1 MADAGFIKV
10 AQASELRTGEMMAVT
25 IGDDQVLLSNIDGNF
40 HAIDDVCSHAYACLS
55 DGDINGEEAACPL
68 HGGSFYTTDRASPSR
83 KYFHDVQILGSN
95 FELKFPDVPRKPRH
109 RATSP
114 PELTAYPGT
123 AIRENTSRRGDYPRL
138 HGHRATQC
146 AVSLVPNVDHE
157 EDEFYLVRH
166 DLDEI

>member
-68 HGGSFYTTDRASPSR
+68 HGGSFNAIT
-83 KYFHDVQILGSN
+83 G
-95 FELKFPDVPRKPRH
+95 VPMH
-109 RATSP
+109 P
-114 PELTAYPGT
+114 PAEESL
-123 AIRENTSRRGDYPRL
+123 RVFQVKVEGDDIFVAPP
-138 HGHRATQC
+138 A
-146 AVSLVPNVDHE
+146 N
-157 EDEFYLVRH
+157 
-166 DLDEI
+166 